1 MNKNINIPNALS
13 FLRLLGIPVF
23 IYFALV
29 REQDVIA
36 ITILAIAGITDYL
49 DGKLA
54 RAWNQTSD
62 LGAMLDPVADRIYIL
77 ATLIVLY
84 QREAINLW
92 VILVLLFR
100 DAVLALM
107 TLVLKVRGLK
117 LMEVTYL
124 GKAAT
129 FNLLYAFPLL
139 LLATHQS
146 LAGQIAFAIGW
157 GFALWGIALYLY
169 TGLIYFQNGLRSI
182 RVNSRTTNSNS

>member
-1 MNKNINIPNALS
+1 MAKNINIPNALS
-13 FLRLLGIPVF
+13 VLRLLGIPFF
-23 IYFALV
+23 IYFALI

-36 ITILAIAGITDYL
+36 ISILAIAGITDYL

-54 RAWNQTSD
+54 RAWNQTSA
-62 LGAMLDPVADRIYIL
+62 LGAMLDPAADRIYIL

-92 VILVLLFR
+92 VIFVLLFR
-100 DAVLALM
+100 DAILALL
-107 TLVLKVRGLK
+107 TLVLKLRNLE

-139 LLATHQS
+139 LLATHES
-146 LAGQIAFAIGW
+146 SAGRIAFAIGW

-169 TGLIYFQNGLRSI
+169 TGCIYFQNGLRSI
-182 RVNSRTTNSNS
+182 RVNFRSAPLNS

>member
-100 DAVLALM
+100 DVVLALM

-146 LAGQIAFAIGW
+146 VAGEIAFAIGW

-182 RVNSRTTNSNS
+182 RVNSRTTNPNS

>member
-139 LLATHQS
+139 LLAPHHS
-146 LAGQIAFAIGW
+146 LAGEIAFAIGW

-182 RVNSRTTNSNS
+182 RVNSRTTNPNS

>member
-1 MNKNINIPNALS
+1 MNKNINVPNALS
-13 FLRLLGIPVF
+13 VLRLIGIPFFV
-23 IYFALV
+23 YFALV

-36 ITILAIAGITDYL
+36 ISILAAAGITDYL

-54 RAWNQTSD
+54 RAWNQTSA

-84 QREAINLW
+84 QREAINIW
-92 VILVLLFR
+92 VIAILISR
-100 DAVLALM
+100 DAILAVMGLI
-107 TLVLKVRGLK
+107 LKMRHMK

-139 LLATHQS
+139 LLATHKS
-146 LAGQIAFAIGW
+146 LSGDVAFAIGW
-157 GFALWGIALYLY
+157 GFAVWGIALYVY
-169 TGLIYFQNGLRSI
+169 TGWIYFHNAFRSI
-182 RVNSRTTNSNS
+182 RVSATEPHSQS

>member
-13 FLRLLGIPVF
+13 ILRLLGIPVF

-29 REQDVIA
+29 SEQDVLA
-36 ITILAIAGITDYL
+36 ISTLAIAGITDYL

-54 RAWNQTSD
+54 RAWNQTSA
-62 LGAMLDPVADRIYIL
+62 LGAMLDPAADRIYIL

-84 QREAINLW
+84 QREAISLW
-92 VILVLLFR
+92 VILVLLSR
-100 DAVLALM
+100 DAILALI
-107 TLVLKVRGLK
+107 TLVMKVRNIK

-139 LLATHQS
+139 LLATHDS
-146 LAGQIAFAIGW
+146 VAGQIAFAIGW
-157 GFALWGIALYLY
+157 GFAVWGIALYVY
-169 TGLIYFQNGLRSI
+169 TGWIYFHNGIRSI
-182 RVNSRTTNSNS
+182 RVNAHTNS

>member
-13 FLRLLGIPVF
+13 ILRLLGIPFF

-29 REQDVIA
+29 QEQDVIA
-36 ITILAIAGITDYL
+36 ISILAIAGITDYL

-54 RAWNQTSD
+54 RAWNQTSA
-62 LGAMLDPVADRIYIL
+62 LGAMLDPAADRIYIL

-92 VILVLLFR
+92 IILVLVFR
-100 DAVLALM
+100 DVILAVL
-107 TLVLKVRGLK
+107 TLVLKLRNIK

-129 FNLLYAFPLL
+129 FNPVSY
-139 LLATHQS
+139 TH
-146 LAGQIAFAIGW
+146 
-157 GFALWGIALYLY
+157 
-169 TGLIYFQNGLRSI
+169 LRAHE
-182 RVNSRTTNSNS
+182 T

>member
-1 MNKNINIPNALS
+1 MNKNINVPNALS
-13 FLRLLGIPVF
+13 VLRLIGIPFFV
-23 IYFALV
+23 YFALV

-36 ITILAIAGITDYL
+36 ISILAAAGITDYL

-54 RAWNQTSD
+54 RAWNQTSA

-84 QREAINLW
+84 QREAINIW
-92 VILVLLFR
+92 VIAILISR
-100 DAVLALM
+100 DAILAVMALI
-107 TLVLKVRGLK
+107 LKMRHMK

-139 LLATHQS
+139 LLATHKS
-146 LAGQIAFAIGW
+146 LTGDVSFAIGW
-157 GFALWGIALYLY
+157 GFAVWGIALYVY
-169 TGLIYFQNGLRSI
+169 TGWIYFHNAFRSI
-182 RVNSRTTNSNS
+182 KVSATEPHSQS

>member
-1 MNKNINIPNALS
+1 MNKNINVPNALS
-13 FLRLLGIPVF
+13 VLRLIGIPFFV
-23 IYFALV
+23 YFALV

-36 ITILAIAGITDYL
+36 ISILAAAGITDYL

-54 RAWNQTSD
+54 RAWNQTSA

-84 QREAINLW
+84 QREAINIW
-92 VILVLLFR
+92 VIAILISR
-100 DAVLALM
+100 DAILAVMGLI
-107 TLVLKVRGLK
+107 LKMRHMK

-139 LLATHQS
+139 LLATHKS
-146 LAGQIAFAIGW
+146 LAGDVAFAIGW
-157 GFALWGIALYLY
+157 GFAVWGIALYVY
-169 TGLIYFQNGLRSI
+169 TGWIYFHNAFTSI
-182 RVNSRTTNSNS
+182 RVSATEPHSQS

>member
-1 MNKNINIPNALS
+1 MNKNINVPNALS
-13 FLRLLGIPVF
+13 VLRLIGIPFFV
-23 IYFALV
+23 YFALV

-36 ITILAIAGITDYL
+36 ISILAAAGITDYL

-54 RAWNQTSD
+54 RAWNQTSA

-84 QREAINLW
+84 QREAINIW
-92 VILVLLFR
+92 VIAILISR
-100 DAVLALM
+100 DAILAVIALI
-107 TLVLKVRGLK
+107 LKMRNMK

-139 LLATHQS
+139 LLATHKS
-146 LAGQIAFAIGW
+146 LTGDVAFAIGW
-157 GFALWGIALYLY
+157 GFAVWGIALYVY
-169 TGLIYFQNGLRSI
+169 TGWIYFHNAFRSI
-182 RVNSRTTNSNS
+182 RVSATEPHSQS

>member
-1 MNKNINIPNALS
+1 MNKNINIPNTLS
-13 FLRLLGIPVF
+13 ILRLLGIPFF

-36 ITILAIAGITDYL
+36 ISILAIAGITDYL

-54 RAWNQTSD
+54 RAWNQTSA
-62 LGAMLDPVADRIYIL
+62 LGAMLDPAADRIYIL
-77 ATLIVLY
+77 ATLMVLY

-92 VILVLLFR
+92 IILVLVFR
-100 DAVLALM
+100 DAILALL
-107 TLVLKVRGLK
+107 TLVLKLRNLK

-139 LLATHQS
+139 LLATHDS
-146 LAGQIAFAIGW
+146 VPGQIAFAIGW
-157 GFALWGIALYLY
+157 GFAFWGIALYLY
-169 TGLIYFQNGLRSI
+169 TGFIYFQNGLRSI
-182 RVNSRTTNSNS
+182 RVTSRSTPPNS

>member
-36 ITILAIAGITDYL
+36 ITILAVAGITDYL

-146 LAGQIAFAIGW
+146 LAGEIAFAIGW

-182 RVNSRTTNSNS
+182 RVNSRTTNPNS

>member
-13 FLRLLGIPVF
+13 ILRLLGIPFF

-29 REQDVIA
+29 QEQDVIA
-36 ITILAIAGITDYL
+36 ISILAIAGITDYL

-54 RAWNQTSD
+54 RAWNQTSA
-62 LGAMLDPVADRIYIL
+62 LGAMLDPAADRIYIL

-92 VILVLLFR
+92 IILVLVFR
-100 DAVLALM
+100 DAILALL
-107 TLVLKVRGLK
+107 TLVLKLRNLK

-139 LLATHQS
+139 LLATHDS
-146 LAGQIAFAIGW
+146 VAGQIAFAIGW
-157 GFALWGIALYLY
+157 GFAFWGIVLYLY
-169 TGLIYFQNGLRSI
+169 TGSIYFQNGLRSI
-182 RVNSRTTNSNS
+182 RVTSRSTTPNS